1 MDSVN
6 VTLKEI
12 PYQLPATVLE
22 ALMRLTKR
30 ADEKSVELRYLVNSS
45 IPNRII
51 GDPIRLC
58 QVIIKLVGNAIKF
71 AEQGEVKITVQI
83 AKHDPATVEKQAL
96 EVIVSDN
103 GIGIQKGDLDL
114 IFDTSRQEN
123 GSPYRKH
130 GGSGLG
136 LSFYKDLAKQ
146 MGGDIRVESRYGKG
160 TSFFFTSVLRRAV
173 SDESS
178 ISKQLKPYN
187 GHSVLFIDQGRT
199 GHERQIALM
208 LEELGFV
215 PATADSVS
223 HIGQPREGMYDIILV
238 DSIASAREVR
248 SIDVFKT
255 VPILLLGL
263 PDPFSLSPALDLQ
276 IASYMTTPCL
286 AIDLGYNILQPL
298 EKQLP
303 PVPTDNLS
311 SLAILLA
318 EDNAV
323 NQKVFRKVLEKYTHV
338 VTVVENGLEAFE
350 AVRANKY
357 DILLM
362 DIKMPVMG
370 GFEATVKIR
379 EYEQSQGLRRI
390 PIIALTL
397 AIQEEE
403 EECLKTGMDDCLS
416 KPTFSRHLI
425 KMVSKYVR
433 YKDVA
438 SLS

>member
-22 ALMRLTKR
+22 ALMRLTKW

-45 IPNRII
+45 VPNRII

-58 QVIIKLVGNAIKF
+58 QLIMKLVRNAIKF
-71 AEQGEVKITVQI
+71 TEQGEVKITVQI
-83 AKHDPATVEKQAL
+83 AKHDPATAEKQAL

-130 GGSGLG
+130 GGSSLG

-215 PATADSVS
+215 SATADSVS

-263 PDPFSLSPALDLQ
+263 PDPFSLRLSPALDLR
-276 IASYMTTPCL
+276 IASYMITPCL

-298 EKQLP
+298 EEQLP

-318 EDNAV
+318 DDNPV
-323 NQKVFRKVLEKYTHV
+323 NQKLFRKVLEKYTHV

-362 DIKMPVMG
+362 DIKMPVM
-370 GFEATVKIR
+370 
-379 EYEQSQGLRRI
+379 
-390 PIIALTL
+390 
-397 AIQEEE
+397 
-403 EECLKTGMDDCLS
+403 
-416 KPTFSRHLI
+416 
-425 KMVSKYVR
+425 VSFPAVN
-433 YKDVA
+433 
-438 SLS
+438 SSFI

>member
-1 MDSVN
+1 M
-6 VTLKEI
+6 TLREI
-12 PYQLPATVLE
+12 PYQLPATILE

-30 ADEKSVELRYLVNSS
+30 ANEKSIELRYLVNSS
-45 IPNRII
+45 IPSRVI

-58 QVIIKLVGNAIKF
+58 QVIMKLVRNAIKF
-71 AEQGEVKITVQI
+71 VEKGEVKITVQI
-83 AKHDPATVEKQAL
+83 AKHDLAIAEEQAL

-103 GIGIQKGDLDL
+103 GIGIRKGDLDL
-114 IFDTSRQEN
+114 IFDTSRPEN
-123 GSPYRKH
+123 GLPYRK
-130 GGSGLG
+130 GSDSSFG
-136 LSFYKDLAKQ
+136 LSFFKDLAKQ

-160 TSFFFTSVLRRAV
+160 TSFFFTSLLRCAV
-173 SDESS
+173 SDESF

-199 GHERQIALM
+199 GYERQIALM

-223 HIGQPREGMYDIILV
+223 HIEQPREGMYDIILV
-238 DSIASAREVR
+238 DSIASAREIR
-248 SIDVFKT
+248 SIDVFKK

-263 PDPFSLSPALDLQ
+263 PDPFEFSLSPALDLH

-286 AIDLGYNILQPL
+286 AIDLGYNIFQPL
-298 EKQLP
+298 EKQSP

-318 EDNAV
+318 EDNVV
-323 NQKVFRKVLEKYTHV
+323 NQKVYRKILEKYTHV

-362 DIKMPVMG
+362 DIKMPVMVS
-370 GFEATVKIR
+370 FPAFTSSFIYIVT
-379 EYEQSQGLRRI
+379 GL
-390 PIIALTL
+390 
-397 AIQEEE
+397 
-403 EECLKTGMDDCLS
+403 
-416 KPTFSRHLI
+416 
-425 KMVSKYVR
+425 
-433 YKDVA
+433 
-438 SLS
+438 

>member
-1 MDSVN
+1 MDSIN

-22 ALMRLTKR
+22 ALLRLTKR

-45 IPNRII
+45 IPNRVV
-51 GDPIRLC
+51 GDPILLC
-58 QVIIKLVGNAIKF
+58 QAVMKLVRNAIKF

-83 AKHDPATVEKQAL
+83 AKHDPANAEKQAL
-96 EVIVSDN
+96 EIIVSDN
-103 GIGIQKGDLDL
+103 GIGIQKSNLDL

-123 GSPYRKH
+123 GLPYQRRS
-130 GGSGLG
+130 GSSFS
-136 LSFYKDLAKQ
+136 LSYYKDLAKQ
-146 MGGDIRVESRYGKG
+146 MGGDLRVESRYGKG
-160 TSFFFTSVLRRAV
+160 TSFFFTSALRPAV

-178 ISKQLKPYN
+178 ISEQLKPYN

-199 GHERQIALM
+199 GHERQIALV

-238 DSIASAREVR
+238 DSMASAREVR
-248 SIDVFKT
+248 SIDVFKK

-263 PDPFSLSPALDLQ
+263 PVPFRLSPALDLH

-286 AIDLGYNILQPL
+286 AIDLGYDILQSV
-298 EKQLP
+298 EKQSP

-311 SLAILLA
+311 SLTILLA
-318 EDNAV
+318 EDNAI
-323 NQKVFRKVLEKYTHV
+323 NQKYYRKILEKYTHV
-338 VTVVENGLEAFE
+338 VTVVNNGLEAFE

-362 DIKMPVMG
+362 DIRMPVMG

-390 PIIALTL
+390 PIIALALGTR
-397 AIQEEE
+397 EE
-403 EECLKTGMDDCLS
+403 EECLKTEMDECLS
-416 KPTFSRHLI
+416 KPTAERHLI
-425 KMVSKYVR
+425 RIVSKYVR

-438 SLS
+438 SSS